1 MVVSNDDHFL
11 VGRIEANGDTRANN
25 GRGGMLSALTNK
37 IAKSCVKCVAEWYE
51 SGKACHNSNYKW

>member
-25 GRGGMLSALTNK
+25 GRGVMLSALTDK
-37 IAKSCVKCVAEWYE
+37 IANPCIKYVAERYK
-51 SGKACHNSNYKW
+51 SSKACYNSNYK